1 MNKENEF
8 RYITAADFIELE
20 QGNNDVL
27 LLDPLPKKR
36 YERVHAKGAK
46 NACVYEVTFLDQVAS
61 ICDNK
66 SKMIVLCGADAETH
80 DAITAAGKLQREGY
94 TNLTILEGGLAA
106 WQKSGCPLAGEATD
120 QGLQPEK
127 QFADGRYQID
137 LDASVIQ
144 WAGRNPNTTHWGT
157 MRLSSG
163 EVTVNSGE
171 VSGDFMIDM
180 TSIDNI
186 NMAGD
191 DLKQV
196 LEDHL
201 KSDDFFFVKRF
212 PEARFK
218 FTAKP
223 ISDGQSSSSPNYHIK
238 GELTLCGVTA
248 SQEFAASISHGDNG
262 SLTAEAHFDFDRTR
276 WGVIYG
282 STRFFKHLGM
292 HLVFDHISLQLRIM
306 TTQAES

>member
-8 RYITAADFIELE
+8 RYITAADFLELH

-27 LLDPLPKKR
+27 LLDLLPKAR
-36 YERVHAKGAK
+36 YEQIHAECAK
-46 NACVYEVTFLDQVAS
+46 NACVYEVTFLKQVAS
-61 ICDNK
+61 VCENK
-66 SKMIVLCGADAETH
+66 DTLIVLCGADDETH

-94 TNLTILEGGLAA
+94 TNLAILEGGLAA

-120 QGLQPEK
+120 QDLHPEK

-163 EVTVNSGE
+163 EVTVGSGE
-171 VSGDFMIDM
+171 VTGDFKIDM

-186 NMAGD
+186 NLAGD

-218 FTAKP
+218 LTAKP
-223 ISDGQSSSSPNYHIK
+223 ISDGQSSSSPNYNVK

-248 SQEFAASISHGDNG
+248 TQEFAASISQGDNG

-292 HLVFDHISLQLRIM
+292 HLVFDHISLQLRLK
-306 TTQAES
+306 TT